1 MRDTD
6 PLFAEDGVRP
16 SQFSVARVQAR
27 AEQAL
32 WGAVLAQALADLR
45 GGASLN
51 REKSQKRAQMMAAAR
66 AWIADQTWTGVGS
79 FPWVCDVLGLDAARV
94 RVRVALVAPAR
105 PGTEPPCWLKVDT
118 LRGIS
123 RSGHSGRGV
132 V

>member
-32 WGAVLAQALADLR
+32 WGAVLARARADLR

-51 REKSQKRAQMMAAAR
+51 RDKSRQRAQLMAEAR
-66 AWIADQTWTGVGS
+66 AWIADRAWTGVGS
-79 FPWVCDVLGLDAARV
+79 FPWVCDVLGLDAALV
-94 RVRVALVAPAR
+94 RAALVAPAR
-105 PGTEPPCWLKVDT
+105 SGTETTVLAE
-118 LRGIS
+118 S
-123 RSGHSGRGV
+123 
-132 V
+132 

>member
-16 SQFSVARVQAR
+16 AQFRVARVQAR
-27 AEQAL
+27 AEHAL

-51 REKSQKRAQMMAAAR
+51 REKSQQRAQLMAEAR
-66 AWIADQTWTGVGS
+66 ASGLRTGPGRASALSRGSARSWAWTRRGCGWCWS
-79 FPWVCDVLGLDAARV
+79 SP
-94 RVRVALVAPAR
+94 
-105 PGTEPPCWLKVDT
+105 PGRERNPPCWLNVDT

-123 RSGHSGRGV
+123 CSGVSG
-132 V
+132 